1 MLWGQPVFW
10 LMFETSTV
18 ALSLIH
24 ENGAVSIHVCMQA
37 KFGIS
42 AVAEYQMETYT
53 TAVLM
58 ATLKPPS
65 PAKFVKW
72 RTIMDD
78 LGKV

>member
-1 MLWGQPVFW
+1 
-10 LMFETSTV
+10 
-18 ALSLIH
+18 
-24 ENGAVSIHVCMQA
+24 MQA

-65 PAKFVKW
+65 PAKFEKW
-72 RTIMDD
+72 RTTMDD
-78 LGKV
+78 LGKVGGVLDMM